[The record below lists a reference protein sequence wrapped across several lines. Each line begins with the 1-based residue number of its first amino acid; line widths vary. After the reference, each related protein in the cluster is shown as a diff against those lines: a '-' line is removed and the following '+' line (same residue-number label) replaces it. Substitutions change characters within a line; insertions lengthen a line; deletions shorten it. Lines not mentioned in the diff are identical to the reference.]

1 MCIRPQTSA
10 SEWRGMIAL
19 AALLTVAVTFLACG
33 SSSVHQAAMAPP
45 VSVPLAPAIK
55 APEPVLI
62 YVGAGATSSDV
73 MAIEGILKGL
83 NLGYTEVDQTQ
94 LAAMTEPQL
103 GGYKLMIVP
112 GGNSIVIGQSVG
124 ATIPGVIRN
133 AVIQYGMHYL
143 GICAGAFFGGYS
155 TYNGVDLTSGVGFD
169 FYSDEFKGIHTEPVL
184 ITLADGTTLDI
195 YWQDGPQLSGW
206 GNVVAKFPDGTPAI
220 TEGSVGN
227 GFVVFTGIHPEA
239 PGSWRSGL
247 NFSTPESVDVAYA
260 GTLIQAALSG
270 SSLPHF

>member
-1 MCIRPQTSA
+1 MSIRLHWSA
-10 SEWRGMIAL
+10 AEWRGIIAL
-19 AALLTVAVTFLACG
+19 AALLTVAITFLACG
-33 SSSVHQAAMAPP
+33 SSSMHQAAMAPP
-45 VSVPLAPAIK
+45 APLAPAIK

-62 YVGAGATSSDV
+62 YVGAGATGSDV
-73 MAIEGILKGL
+73 TAIEGILKSL
-83 NLGYTEVDQTQ
+83 NLGYTAVDQTQ

-112 GGNSIVIGQSVG
+112 GGDSIVIGQSVG
-124 ATIPGVIRN
+124 ATVPGVIRN
-133 AVIQYGMHYL
+133 AVMQYGMHYL

-169 FYSDEFKGIHTEPVL
+169 FYGDEFKGIHTEPVL
-184 ITLADGTTLDI
+184 ITLADGGTLDI

-206 GNVVAKFPDGTPAI
+206 GSVVAKFPDGTPAI

-227 GFVVFTGIHPEA
+227 GFVVFTGVHPEA
-239 PGSWRSGL
+239 PASWRSGL